1 MRDRGNVKIEL
12 ITEAHP
18 STFTHFH
25 VQGMSSINSS
35 TCSPTPKAA
44 PLPTCMG
51 SETAPHQTKGLAAR
65 RSPPLYFLY
74 QFLVQD
80 SPKAGL
86 DLEVVNAR
94 ETIRLA
100 R

>member
-1 MRDRGNVKIEL
+1 MYETTSRTNGTSGAIPV
-12 ITEAHP
+12 EAP
-18 STFTHFH
+18 STAVWAMKAETKVMARPTYAHSFTRN
-25 VQGMSSINSS
+25 GTMGRMITTAAIN
-35 TCSPTPKAA
+35 
-44 PLPTCMG
+44 
-51 SETAPHQTKGLAAR
+51 LAMPNSWR
-65 RSPPLYFLY
+65 KLY

>member
-1 MRDRGNVKIEL
+1 MIWL
-12 ITEAHP
+12 
-18 STFTHFH
+18 F
-25 VQGMSSINSS
+25 
-35 TCSPTPKAA
+35 
-44 PLPTCMG
+44 L
-51 SETAPHQTKGLAAR
+51 QTR
-65 RSPPLYFLY
+65 FLY